1 MFRERT
7 KYRPRPSGS
16 SFHIP
21 SSSTSLFGIPA
32 QYDYCADN
40 INTGT
45 YGGSGFLTK
54 HVSHTGGWY
63 SGATPLYVHNQ
74 QYVDRYSFGVFPD
87 ISYPSSDLNA
97 MASKVMAGTNPSAPS
112 ADVPAY
118 LAQLPEMLTLLK
130 SEARNLLFGASELYV
145 KFRFGIAPFVSDL
158 KKISSFV
165 DDVDSRMRSLKN
177 AQRFG
182 STTRKVSLG
191 RSRWEESNRV
201 ILNTYGQVVLHAT
214 ETIRYDLTQWGYCK
228 WYPNGT
234 FPTAPEAMLELVR
247 KAVHGTGF
255 STQDLG
261 RTAWELIPWS
271 WLIDWFSNIGDIMDS
286 NRNILDMTPGEP
298 GVCEHLT
305 CTMEN
310 KDIFNSRAGAI
321 FYEPFKYKAELKRR
335 RHTVPVLAA
344 TIPFIT
350 GSQLSILGALS
361 GIKGGALR

>member
-1 MFRERT
+1 MLRERT
-7 KYRPRPSGS
+7 NYRHRPSGS
-16 SFHIP
+16 STLIF
-21 SSSTSLFGIPA
+21 SGENFVFGIPA
-32 QYDYCADN
+32 QYDYCSDN
-40 INTGT
+40 ISTSH
-45 YGGSGFLTK
+45 YGDNDFLVK

-63 SGATPLYVHNQ
+63 SGATPQWIHNQ
-74 QYVDRYSFGVFPD
+74 QYVDRYSGGVFPD
-87 ISYPSSDLNA
+87 ISYPSSDLNNL
-97 MASKVMAGTNPSAPS
+97 ASKVMAQTNPSSPS
-112 ADVPAY
+112 DDVPSFV
-118 LAQLPEMLTLLK
+118 AQLPEMLTLLR
-130 SEARNLLFGASELYV
+130 SEARNLLFGGSELYV

-165 DDVDSRMRSLKN
+165 DDVSSRMNSLRN

-182 STTRKVSLG
+182 RTTRKVSLG
-191 RSRWEESNRV
+191 KLSWEVNQLV
-201 ILNTYGQVVLHAT
+201 TLNTFGQVRL
-214 ETIRYDLTQWGYCK
+214 ECRENIKYDLNRWGYCK

-234 FPTAPEAMLELVR
+234 FPKSPEAMLDLVR
-247 KAVHGTGF
+247 KAVYGTGF

-305 CTMEN
+305 CTMGNEE
-310 KDIFNSRAGAI
+310 IYNSREGAI
-321 FYEPFKYKAELKRR
+321 FYEPFQYKAELKRR